1 MDLTGAQIKELLD
14 QAAILYKGILQTSGA
29 TWYWYNDNHSGDPT
43 VWGTYDVMVGGEPL
57 DYEETYR
64 VVTNDF
70 LAGGQ
75 DGWVTFADG
84 TNRWNTYYDMQ
95 EAVNEY
101 IDLNSPI
108 TPTVEGRI
116 VESAGP
122 PGEPTP
128 TAVVWGA
135 IGIAIVALLA
145 VLYVVI
151 RKR

>member
-1 MDLTGAQIKELLD
+1 ML
-14 QAAILYKGILQTSGA
+14 
-29 TWYWYNDNHSGDPT
+29 
-43 VWGTYDVMVGGEPL
+43 VGGEPL

-108 TPTVEGRI
+108 TPTVEERI
-116 VESAGP
+116 VYTAPAGP
-122 PGEPTP
+122 EGPAGPAGPAGPTGPAGPSGEPAP
-128 TAVVWGA
+128 TEVVWGS

-145 VLYVVI
+145 ALYAVTK
-151 RKR
+151 RK